1 MCRNSGKRLGRT
13 LRVLI
18 WSVERRHMRV
28 TEGFGHTLPRD
39 THFSHLVIQQGLL
52 GMDLAAFQVALFTS
66 TESATIVD

>member
-1 MCRNSGKRLGRT
+1 MRRNSGKCLGGK
-13 LRVLI
+13 LRILI

-52 GMDLAAFQVALFTS
+52 GMDLAVF
-66 TESATIVD
+66 